1 MKTLEAKIYK
11 NMTANGNK
19 SDLSYVNKLL
29 DQYNNTYF
37 FSIGRKPINTDY
49 SVLTLFRIGIFWAA
63 HEWGAPSTLPKE
75 DPKNK

>member
-1 MKTLEAKIYK
+1 
-11 NMTANGNK
+11 MTANGNK

-49 SVLTLFRIGIFWAA
+49 SVLTLFKIDIFWAA